1 MKQPIKT
8 ALLGNAIFS
17 TTSGLLLLFFSKPIN
32 TWMGISLSWILPLIG
47 LGLLGFAAS
56 LFLLSKKQMITRN
69 AVIGVIIQDAL
80 WVLGSILIVALG
92 AFNLSEIGYE
102 MIIILFKEI
111 SDISK
116 QLQAQFR
123 KKGDSGV
130 FRVGYN
136 DEKHCDGNV
145 FEHRFRL

>member
-17 TTSGLLLLFFSKPIN
+17 TISGLLLLFFSNSIN

-56 LFLLSKKQMITRN
+56 LFLLSRKQTITRN
-69 AVIGVIIQDAL
+69 AVIAVIIQDAL
-80 WVLGSILIVALG
+80 WVLGSIIIVALG

-102 MIIILFKEI
+102 MIIVVAIIVAGFGGWQWLVLPKPTTGMHQ
-111 SDISK
+111 S
-116 QLQAQFR
+116 
-123 KKGDSGV
+123 
-130 FRVGYN
+130 
-136 DEKHCDGNV
+136 
-145 FEHRFRL
+145 